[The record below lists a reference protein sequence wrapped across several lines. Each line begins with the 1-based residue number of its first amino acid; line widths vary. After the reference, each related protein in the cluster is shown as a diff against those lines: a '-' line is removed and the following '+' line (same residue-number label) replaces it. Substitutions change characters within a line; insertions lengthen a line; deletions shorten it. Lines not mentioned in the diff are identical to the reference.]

1 MVTAFKITHTRQL
14 TLIATALFIYAASF
28 SQKKPIYPD
37 SLTIYKK
44 ADDLQFANYTP
55 KSGKKGKDVSQ
66 LAELITM
73 GGLSR
78 NGKDGRD
85 GANLTI
91 RVSAVQL
98 FEQKYLQ
105 LRILDSATSLTDT
118 LYVNPYKGQVKI
130 IADGSD
136 GGREGTSDKGHKGE
150 QGRAG
155 KGGNIEII
163 LDSSAAAFIR
173 CRCLLF
179 SNKDGAG
186 SNVDKYTT
194 DEILLANGQ
203 LLRPYDKPVKWTV
216 QE

>member
-1 MVTAFKITHTRQL
+1 MAILFKSTHARRLALIAL
-14 TLIATALFIYAASF
+14 TLLIYVSSF
-28 SQKKPIYPD
+28 GQKKPIYPD
-37 SLTIYKK
+37 SLTLYKK
-44 ADDLQFANYTP
+44 ADDLQFAIYTP
-55 KSGKKGKDVSQ
+55 KNGKKGKNVSQ
-66 LAELITM
+66 FAELITM

-85 GANLTI
+85 APNLTVM
-91 RVSAVQL
+91 VSAVQL

-105 LRILDSATSLTDT
+105 LRILNVTTNLTDT

-136 GGREGTSDKGHKGE
+136 GGEEGISDKGHKGE
-150 QGRAG
+150 QGQAG
-155 KGGNIEII
+155 KGGTIEVI

-179 SNKDGAG
+179 SNKEGAG
-186 SNVDKYTT
+186 SNVDKYAA

-216 QE
+216 LP

>member
-1 MVTAFKITHTRQL
+1 MATAFKIPHARRL
-14 TLIATALFIYAASF
+14 SLIATALFIYAASF

-37 SLTIYKK
+37 SLTLYKK

-55 KSGKKGKDVSQ
+55 KSGRKGKDVSQ

-78 NGKDGRD
+78 DGKDGRN
-85 GANLTI
+85 GTNLTV

-98 FEQKYLQ
+98 FGQQYLQ
-105 LRILDSATSLTDT
+105 LRILDSATRLTDT
-118 LYVNPYKGQVKI
+118 IYVNPYKGQVKI

-136 GGREGTSDKGHKGE
+136 GGGEGTSEKGHKGE
-150 QGRAG
+150 QGRSG
-155 KGGNIEII
+155 KGGTIEVI
-163 LDSSAAAFIR
+163 LDSTAAAFIR

-186 SNVDKYTT
+186 SNADKYAN
-194 DEILLANGQ
+194 DEIMLANGQ
-203 LLRPYDKPVKWTV
+203 VIRPYDKPVKWTV
-216 QE
+216 LK